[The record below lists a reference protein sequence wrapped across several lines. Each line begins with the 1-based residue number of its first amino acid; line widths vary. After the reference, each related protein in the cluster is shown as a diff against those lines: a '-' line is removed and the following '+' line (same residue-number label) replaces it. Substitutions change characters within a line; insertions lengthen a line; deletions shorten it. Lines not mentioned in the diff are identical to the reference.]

1 MFESLF
7 FKIAYDLIVVGLGSY
22 GAYILF
28 NEYVEIQ
35 GSMTLSDLVAAL
47 RRRWMAVL
55 ALLVALTLFLL
66 RLYLVLFGV

>member
-7 FKIAYDLIVVGLGSY
+7 FKIAYDLVVVGLGSY

-28 NEYVEIQ
+28 NEFVEIQ
-35 GSMTLSDLVAAL
+35 GVMTLNDLVAAL
-47 RRRWMAVL
+47 RRRWLAGL